1 MTPSLQRYTPVKAF
15 WRRFRKNPLALAGV
29 LIICSYVV
37 LSLLGYLVTP
47 DATPNANRQIVE
59 IASQPPG
66 FEVSFMKVKKN
77 RPIQKVG
84 FLRKMV
90 QGQPEAYN
98 FVPLNKYIL
107 TDSTIV
113 VESFSPYPLETP
125 FYVTFAL
132 PDVVYAY
139 KGYSKKGRKRK
150 VQLIDGEHITTSL
163 TDLQTDVKK
172 QLVRK
177 KFLLGTDRFGRD
189 LLSRLIIGSRIS
201 LSIGF
206 ISVLISVI
214 IGIML
219 GAAAGYFGG
228 IVDKLIMWLVNV
240 VWSIPTLLLVIAV
253 TLVLGKGF
261 WQIFVAVGLT
271 MWVEVARVVRGQV
284 LSIREKE
291 YIEAAR
297 ALGMSH
303 GRTIFRH
310 ILPNAINPVII
321 IAAANFSTA
330 ILLEAGLSFLGIGV
344 QPPIP
349 SWGAMIKQHYGFIIM
364 DQAYLALLPGFAI
377 LSMVLAFTWIGN
389 GLRDALDYKA
399 S

>member
-1 MTPSLQRYTPVKAF
+1 MTPSMQRHTPLKAF
-15 WRRFRKNPLALAGV
+15 WRRFRRNPLAVAGV
-29 LIICSYVV
+29 MIICIYVV
-37 LSLLGYLVTP
+37 LSVLGYLITP

-66 FEVSFMKVKKN
+66 FEVPFLKVKKN
-77 RPIQKVG
+77 QQVQKVS
-84 FLRKMV
+84 FLRKMIE
-90 QGQPEAYN
+90 GQPEAYN
-98 FVPLNKYIL
+98 YVPLNKYTL

-113 VESFSPYPLETP
+113 VESFSPHPLEKP
-125 FYVTFAL
+125 FYTTYAL

-139 KGYSKKGRKRK
+139 KKSSGTTSELK
-150 VQLIDGEHITTSL
+150 VQLIRGKEITTSL
-163 TDLQTDVKK
+163 ADLQEQVKK
-172 QLVRK
+172 QVVSKR
-177 KFLLGTDRFGRD
+177 FLLGTDRFGRD

-214 IGIML
+214 IGLIL
-219 GAAAGYFGG
+219 GATAGYFGG
-228 IVDKLIMWLVNV
+228 IADKMIMWLVNV

-303 GRTIFRH
+303 VRIIFRH

-321 IAAANFSTA
+321 IAAANFATA

-399 S
+399 